1 MCLPL
6 DDGSMVCWLKTQVR
20 VIEAWREELASRPD
34 IDIDVVMRLEK
45 HYAWLTAEVLRI
57 EAPKPRQAA

>member
-6 DDGSMVCWLKTQVR
+6 DDASMVCWLKTQVR

-34 IDIDVVMRLEK
+34 IDMEVVMRLEK
-45 HYAWLTAEVLRI
+45 HYAWLTAEVSDL
-57 EAPKPRQAA
+57 EAPKSR

>member
-6 DDGSMVCWLKTQVR
+6 DDGSMICWLKTQVR

-34 IDIDVVMRLEK
+34 IDIEVVTRLER
-45 HYAWLTAEVLRI
+45 HYAWLTAEVSDL
-57 EAPKPRQAA
+57 EAPKSRQAA